1 MIKKEELLHIA
12 NLAEIEYSESEIQEV
27 TPQINEII
35 DHVAKI
41 STADTSKVQPTSNV
55 LNISNVFREDNPGPS
70 LKHEEALKNA
80 PESAEDGFMVPKI
93 D

>member
-1 MIKKEELLHIA
+1 MISKEELLHIA
-12 NLAEIEYSESEIQEV
+12 DLAEIEYGEKEMQEI

-35 DHVAKI
+35 EHVAKI
-41 STADTSKVQPTSNV
+41 SAVDTSKTEPTSNV
-55 LNISNVFREDNPGPS
+55 LNISNVYREDKPRPS

-80 PESAEDGFMVPKI
+80 PESLEDGFLVPKI

>member
-1 MIKKEELLHIA
+1 MISKEELLHIA
-12 NLAEIEYSESEIQEV
+12 DLAEIKYSKEEIQEV

-41 STADTSKVQPTSNV
+41 SATDTSKVEPTSNI
-55 LNISNVFREDNPGPS
+55 LNISDVFREDTPRPS
-70 LKHEEALKNA
+70 LKHKEALKNA
-80 PESAEDGFMVPKI
+80 PESAEDGFLVPKI